1 MQQIA
6 DWLEKLACRNTRNGL
21 LKTVDECQ
29 CGHRGSVA
37 GGSSSRADRFGG
49 ARARAGFGARLAR
62 VRVTKLVNTG
72 SPRLRAHRHGEGR
85 NAAPGLL
92 SRNSLSRHSRYGVS

>member
-37 GGSSSRADRFGG
+37 GGSGQSGGSVWRRPGIERDLARGSRA
-49 ARARAGFGARLAR
+49 
-62 VRVTKLVNTG
+62 
-72 SPRLRAHRHGEGR
+72 
-85 NAAPGLL
+85 
-92 SRNSLSRHSRYGVS
+92 